1 MLSEATE
8 LTARPTRKAQRQSK
22 RAWLAKMVQPSSD
35 AGVGQRAPF
44 LRKTFKLDSV
54 GGRERLDITALG
66 LYRCFING
74 KRVGEDQLTPGWT
87 CYDKR
92 LAYQTY
98 DVGEHLRTGS
108 NQIDIWLA
116 DGWYRSR
123 LMWTNP
129 PLLNTWGD
137 ALAAMAEIRESADP
151 GARVLLQTDATW
163 ESGLLPILKSGIY
176 FGEIYDARLEDA
188 PVTGGSRVVAFDEAV
203 LVPQEATPVRDL
215 AELACIRSWPD
226 EEGRTI
232 YDFGQNAAGSV
243 AFSVQGEAGARVIV
257 EHAEILDKHGAFDK
271 ASLRTAESHIE
282 YVLKGGGT
290 ESYRPVFTFQG
301 FRFARV
307 TIEGRAEITSMV
319 FAPISSA
326 QRPTGEFTSEHALV
340 NRLVQNT
347 IWSQRANFVDVP
359 TDCPQRDERLGWTG
373 DAQVFAATACYLF
386 DSEKFL
392 RKWLRDVMADQ
403 REDGAI
409 AHVVPDPTRLHPE
422 IFANFAGSTGWG
434 DAICVVPWVLWQHYG
449 DRSVLEET
457 LPAMAK
463 WVDYVWSISDGPIVK
478 PPRHRHQ
485 RGFTF
490 GDWLQPSGPSE
501 KPLPTCGDD
510 LAATLYLFIS
520 STLTANAAN
529 VVGDQT
535 LQQRMADRAETV
547 KKAFAAEFISP
558 NGRLTYDDQT
568 SYALAILHD
577 LVPARLLPAAIGHF
591 KAAIKRCD
599 GRIGTGFIGT
609 PALLPALTKI
619 GEHEL
624 AGALFL
630 QEEVPGWL
638 YQVKA
643 GATTI
648 WERWDAIQPDGSTH
662 PSGMNSFNHYA
673 YGAVCQ
679 WLFEAV
685 AGFRPDPDLP
695 GFKSILFEPIIIS
708 ALGSVSASHDS
719 AAGRIEAS
727 WAVEKDRV
735 TYRLQV
741 PDGAS
746 GTLILSPAYSEIV
759 VDGVPH
765 EPIGSDEPTRS
776 RLRSGRHTITFK
788 LARPRSAAE
797 GRKA

>member
-1 MLSEATE
+1 MV
-8 LTARPTRKAQRQSK
+8 RPA
-22 RAWLAKMVQPSSD
+22 SD

-44 LRKTFKLDSV
+44 LRKTFKLDTV
-54 GGRERLDITALG
+54 GGRERLLITALG

-74 KRVGEDQLTPGWT
+74 KRVGDDLLTPGWT

-92 LAYQTY
+92 LAYQSY
-98 DVGEHLRTGS
+98 DIGALLKAGS
-108 NQIDIWLA
+108 NEIDIWLA

-129 PLLNTWGD
+129 PLINTWGD

-151 GARVLLQTDATW
+151 GAGVILRTDATW
-163 ESGLLPILKSGIY
+163 QSGLLPILKSGIY
-176 FGEIYDARLEDA
+176 FGEIYDARLEGA
-188 PVTGGSRVVAFDEAV
+188 PASESSRVLPFDKSV
-203 LVPQEATPVRDL
+203 LVAQEATPVR
-215 AELACIRSWPD
+215 ELPELPVVRSWPD
-226 EEGRTI
+226 EQGRTI
-232 YDFGQNAAGSV
+232 YDFGQNAAGFV
-243 AFSVQGEAGARVIV
+243 AFSVSGEAGARVIV

-271 ASLRTAESHIE
+271 ASLRTSESHIE
-282 YVLKGGGT
+282 YILKGHGT

-307 TIEGRAEITSMV
+307 TIEGRAEIKSIAYV
-319 FAPISSA
+319 PISSA
-326 QRPTGEFTSEHALV
+326 RQTTGEFTSGHALV

-373 DAQVFAATACYLF
+373 DAQVFAATACYLH

-463 WVDYVWSISDGPIVK
+463 WVDYVWSLSEGPIVK

-510 LAATLYLFIS
+510 LAATAYLFIS
-520 STLTANAAN
+520 SALTAKVAGI
-529 VVGDQT
+529 VGNQT
-535 LQQRMADRAETV
+535 LQRRMADRADV
-547 KKAFAAEFISP
+547 VRKAFAAEFITS
-558 NGRLTYDDQT
+558 NGRITYDDQT

-577 LVPARLLPAAIGHF
+577 LIPAKLLPAAISYF

-624 AGALFL
+624 AGELFL

-638 YQVKA
+638 YQVKT

-679 WLFEAV
+679 WLFESV
-685 AGFRPDPDLP
+685 AGFRPDPDRP
-695 GFKSILFEPIIIS
+695 GFKNIIFEPAIIP
-708 ALGSVSASHDS
+708 ALGPVSASHDS
-719 AAGRIEAS
+719 AAGRIEAAWS
-727 WAVEKDRV
+727 AEKDRV

-746 GTLILSPAYSEIV
+746 GTLILSPSYSGIV
-759 VDGVPH
+759 VDENPL
-765 EPIGSDEPTRS
+765 EPVGGNEPMRIP
-776 RLRSGRHTITFK
+776 LRSGQHTVTFT
-788 LARPRSAAE
+788 LARPRSAAG
-797 GRKA
+797 GRNA

>member
-1 MLSEATE
+1 
-8 LTARPTRKAQRQSK
+8 
-22 RAWLAKMVQPSSD
+22 MVQPASD
-35 AGVGQRAPF
+35 QGVGKQAPF
-44 LRKTFKLDSV
+44 LRKAFELRAV
-54 GGRERLDITALG
+54 GGLERLRISALG
-66 LYRCFING
+66 LYRCVING
-74 KRVGEDQLTPGWT
+74 RKVGHDLLTPGWT

-92 LAYQTY
+92 LAYQEY
-98 DVGEHLRTGS
+98 DVAEYLKTGT

-129 PLLNTWGD
+129 PLVDTWGE
-137 ALAAMAEIRESADP
+137 AIAAIAELRESAEP
-151 GARVLLQTDATW
+151 NAAVLVKTDATW
-163 ESGLLPILKSGIY
+163 QSGLLPILKSGIY
-176 FGEIYDARLEDA
+176 FGEIYDAGLEDQA
-188 PVTGGSRVVAFDEAV
+188 ASMGSRVLPFDKSV
-203 LVPQEATPVRDL
+203 LVAQEATPVRDL
-215 AELACIRSWPD
+215 APFAVVRSWQD
-226 EEGRTI
+226 GERRTV
-232 YDFGQNAAGSV
+232 YDFGQNAAGYV
-243 AFSVQGEAGARVIV
+243 AFTVKGEAGARVIV
-257 EHAEILDKHGAFDK
+257 EHAEILDKDGAFDK
-271 ASLRTAESHIE
+271 ASLRTSESHIE
-282 YVLKGGGT
+282 YILKGGGS
-290 ESYRPVFTFQG
+290 ESYRPNFTFQG

-307 TIEGRAEITSMV
+307 TIQGKAEVTSISYV
-319 FAPISSA
+319 PISSA
-326 QRPTGEFTSEHALV
+326 LRQAGEFSSGSSLV

-347 IWSQRANFVDVP
+347 IWSQRSNFVDVP

-373 DAQVFAATACYLF
+373 DAQVFAPTACYLH

-403 REDGAI
+403 RDDGAI

-457 LPAMAK
+457 LPAMVK
-463 WVDYVWSISDGPIVK
+463 WVDYVWSISDGPIVR

-490 GDWLQPSGPSE
+490 GDWLQPGGPTE

-510 LAATLYLFIS
+510 MAATLYLCIS
-520 STLTANAAN
+520 SVLTGKAAQ
-529 VVGDQT
+529 VVGNQSI
-535 LQQRMADRAETV
+535 QRRMSDRAESV
-547 KKAFAAEFISP
+547 RKAFAAEFISST
-558 NGRLTYDDQT
+558 GRLAYDDQT

-577 LVPARLLPAAIGHF
+577 LIPARLLPAAIEYF

-619 GEHEL
+619 GEYDL
-624 AGALFL
+624 AAALFL
-630 QEEVPGWL
+630 QEEAPGWL
-638 YQVKA
+638 YQVKK

-648 WERWDAIQPDGSTH
+648 WERWDAIQSDGSTH
-662 PSGMNSFNHYA
+662 PSGMNSYNHYA

-685 AGFRPDPDLP
+685 AGFRPDPSHP
-695 GFKSILFEPIIIS
+695 GFKSIIFEPTIIPLLS
-708 ALGSVSASHDS
+708 PVAASHDS

-727 WAVEKDRV
+727 WSVAGDRV
-735 TYRLQV
+735 TYVVSV

-746 GTLILSPAYSEIV
+746 GTLVLSPNYSNIF
-759 VDGVPH
+759 VDDM
-765 EPIGSDEPTRS
+765 PIEWSGRDEPARS
-776 RLRSGRHTITFK
+776 LLGPGQHTIKFT
-788 LARPRSAAE
+788 LAPSSERRPRKRE
-797 GRKA
+797 GKA